1 MFSSQPTRSE
11 RRNKHQSD
19 YYCKT
24 SDKGTCYIHWTI
36 NDNFHHKLTE
46 IDMAMSHE
54 HKDF

>member
-1 MFSSQPTRSE
+1 MFTSKQTRSE

-19 YYCKT
+19 YRKS
-24 SDKGTCYIHWTI
+24 SDKGTCHGHWTI